1 MNTSGIN
8 NLQNQYALYSGS
20 TSNTTTST
28 NTTSTVDTQN
38 TVSSTADTVTLSAE
52 ALALQAT
59 IEEPPITEEPPV
71 TPNYGGGY
79 SARPPR

>member
-59 IEEPPITEEPPV
+59 SETDTVNPPV
-71 TPNYGGGY
+71 SETLGVGQGHGI
-79 SARPPR
+79 RPPQ